1 MTGFRLTLHFV
12 LRHAL
17 QARPTIIAL
26 FAFVSLG
33 TLVAASLEAFV
44 PEDAVAVLGKM
55 SLVFFILMVDGTEL
69 LDDHVGVA
77 KRDSM

>member
-1 MTGFRLTLHFV
+1 M
-12 LRHAL
+12 
-17 QARPTIIAL
+17 
-26 FAFVSLG
+26 
-33 TLVAASLEAFV
+33 AASLEAFV